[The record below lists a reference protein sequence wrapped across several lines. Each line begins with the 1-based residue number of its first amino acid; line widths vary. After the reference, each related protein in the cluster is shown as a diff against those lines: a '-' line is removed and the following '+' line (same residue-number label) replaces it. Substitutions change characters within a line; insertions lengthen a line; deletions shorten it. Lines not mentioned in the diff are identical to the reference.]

1 MLCNWDDGDC
11 ITRESPL
18 DIYVSQVQ
26 TVPRPAEAW
35 EAPFGSLFE
44 ALTKLWAPYT
54 HIHLL
59 SGDHLVW
66 PFTTDNS
73 THTLLPILDVVTIST
88 LFCHNEASAECA
100 QDYAA
105 IHFTNFDVGLTVLKE
120 LELVDLVIRSDYS
133 LKAGCNLKSC
143 EYCPAVSLN
152 LATNTWRNDQNRAIS
167 QNDFAEQKL
176 CDFFKESSMIIM
188 KPLSQLSLT
197 NVIIRDVRKQQKA
210 VILNQCGDLHLHNVT
225 FLSVMARRQGLY
237 GGVIQQLTMQEYE
250 PYYCGSF
257 EYDIGYVMLLNNG
270 YEYTANTYFS
280 GFMWLKNLHSI
291 LISNVKFSYSYVY
304 VGEAEQAYG
313 SALLFFNEFRL
324 LSIRNCTFEFSI
336 ANTGAALYIYSSL
349 AFPLVIDNGVA
360 VEQSLQHITIQD
372 CLFNGNA
379 GRVGSTIYVQFLKDH
394 QNILLRNNTFV
405 NNFAT
410 NRGILDI
417 SNAFLSERFSAG
429 ETIEVLVDEMTI
441 NVFIPPISTVFD
453 SLKFI
458 SNYAPMLSSVT
469 NVANFVLL
477 DSIIVDS
484 GDSLSGVN
492 YANYVLRSFI
502 DHPLTYIDLEPI
514 LKAETTCQSSFTIEN
529 AYNVSVTNSS
539 FQLIYCPKGSPGLNL
554 IGESEFVLLI

>member
-26 TVPRPAEAW
+26 AVPRPAGSW
-35 EAPFGSLFE
+35 EAPFGSIFE
-44 ALTKLWAPYT
+44 AFTKLWAPYT

-66 PFTTDNS
+66 PFTSDNS
-73 THTLLPILDVVTIST
+73 THTLLPILGTVTIST
-88 LFCHNEASAECA
+88 LFCHAQAFTECA
-100 QDYAA
+100 LDYAS

-120 LELVDLVIRSDYS
+120 FELVDLVIRSDYS
-133 LKAGCNLKSC
+133 LKAGCNLESC

-152 LATNTWRNDQNRAIS
+152 LATNTWRDDQNSPID

-176 CDFFKESSMIIM
+176 CDFYQESSMIIM
-188 KPLSQLSLT
+188 KPLSRLTLT

-210 VILNQCGDLHLHNVT
+210 VILNQCGDLRLHNVT
-225 FLSVMARRQGLY
+225 FLNVMARRKGLY
-237 GGVIQQLTMQEYE
+237 GGVIQQVTMPEYE

-257 EYDIGYVMLLNNG
+257 EYETGYVMLLNNG

-280 GFMWLKNLHSI
+280 GLMWLSGLHSI
-291 LISNVKFSYSYVY
+291 LISNVKFSYSYIY

-349 AFPLVIDNGVA
+349 AFPLVIDHGLA

-379 GRVGSTIYVQFLKDH
+379 GRVGSTVYMQFLKDH
-394 QNILLRNNTFV
+394 QNILLRNNTFI

-417 SNAFLSERFSAG
+417 SFAFLDHRFTTG
-429 ETIEVLVDEMTI
+429 ETIEVLVGETTI
-441 NVFIPPISTVFD
+441 SVFIPPISTVFD

-469 NVANFVLL
+469 NVANFVLIN
-477 DSIIVDS
+477 SIIVDS
-484 GDSLSGVN
+484 GDSLSGMN

-502 DHPLTYIDLEPI
+502 DHPLTYINLEPV
-514 LKAETTCQSSFTIEN
+514 LKAATTCQSSFTVEN
-529 AYNVSVTNSS
+529 AYNVSITYSN
-539 FQLIYCPKGSPGLNL
+539 FDLLYCPKGSPGLNL
-554 IGESEFVLLI
+554 IGQSEFVLFI